1 MGPDSIINHFENL
14 TDPREDNKRHNLID
28 IIVITICAVICSAD
42 KWEDIKAY
50 GIAKEEWLR
59 RFLELPHGIPSH
71 DTIRR
76 VFASLNPEEFNRC
89 FLDWIETWKSSLGQ
103 DIINIDGK
111 TLRHSYDSVHGKSAI
126 HMVSAWASKAGI
138 VLGQIKVDD
147 KSNEITAIPKL
158 LDLLEIED
166 SIITIDAMG
175 TQKKIAEKIID
186 KGADYVLALK
196 GNQGTLKEDVDLYFQ
211 DAVENNFTIAVFD
224 YHKTVDKDHGRI
236 EIREYWVTS
245 DINWLESK
253 EEWKGLQSICMV
265 KSQRIIGELTT
276 SETRL
281 YISSLQPVA
290 KTIERA
296 IRKHW
301 AIENSLHWVLD
312 MAFREDECR
321 KRKDNEAENFAILRH
336 ITLNLLK
343 QEKTYK
349 RSIAGKRLRAG
360 WDNDY
365 LERILFQS

>member
-1 MGPDSIINHFENL
+1 
-14 TDPREDNKRHNLID
+14 
-28 IIVITICAVICSAD
+28 
-42 KWEDIKAY
+42 
-50 GIAKEEWLR
+50 
-59 RFLELPHGIPSH
+59 
-71 DTIRR
+71 
-76 VFASLNPEEFNRC
+76 
-89 FLDWIETWKSSLGQ
+89 
-103 DIINIDGK
+103 
-111 TLRHSYDSVHGKSAI
+111 
-126 HMVSAWASKAGI
+126 
-138 VLGQIKVDD
+138 
-147 KSNEITAIPKL
+147 
-158 LDLLEIED
+158 
-166 SIITIDAMG
+166 MG

-211 DAVENNFTIAVFD
+211 DAVENNFTIAAFD

-253 EEWKGLQSICMV
+253 KEWKGLRSICMV

-281 YISSLQPVA
+281 YISSMPPEA
-290 KTIERA
+290 KPIGEA
-296 IRKHW
+296 IR
-301 AIENSLHWVLD
+301 NWVLD

-365 LERILFQS
+365 LERILFHRS